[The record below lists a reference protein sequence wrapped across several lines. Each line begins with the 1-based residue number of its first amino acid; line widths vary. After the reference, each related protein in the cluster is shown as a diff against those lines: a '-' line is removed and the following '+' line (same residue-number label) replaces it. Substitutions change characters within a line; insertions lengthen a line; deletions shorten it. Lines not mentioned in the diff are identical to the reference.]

1 MEVGWVCEGGFS
13 FFLFAYL
20 CSVAHMCIVSL
31 SQDVHIFGQGAHVST
46 QCRCMSEHSVFS
58 SNSPAVVY
66 WLRNGEGR
74 SVNLL

>member
-1 MEVGWVCEGGFS
+1 MCEGGFS

-20 CSVAHMCIVSL
+20 CRIMPWIYAQCIVSL